1 MNNKDRL
8 SCTAQPY
15 RGNAANNAVTPSLC
29 QTSGCRTQYVC
40 IPDKVNNLTAERL
53 LTLRP

>member
-1 MNNKDRL
+1 MNNKDRR

-29 QTSGCRTQYVC
+29 QTSGCRTH
-40 IPDKVNNLTAERL
+40 PSLPFWL
-53 LTLRP
+53 H